1 MSVHHELARDSGAPG
16 ATLQLADELRAQGH
30 DVSLYSW
37 DQLPSRLSARAKE
50 LLFGI
55 FLCAHLRRAG
65 TTARPDVVDAM
76 TGDAWLWTLLRR
88 RGAAAPALLTR
99 AHGLEHR
106 FFAQHLAEA
115 NARGEP
121 VGRVTR
127 LYHGHLRLWQ
137 VGRSLRGAELCL
149 FLNEAD
155 RAYAV
160 AQLGVAAQRARIVSN
175 GVSASLIERGRAL
188 PAPTGPPRV
197 AVVGSWTERKGIDYG
212 VPALEELLRRH
223 AELSVL
229 LLGTGTAAA
238 AVKERFDPQLR
249 DRVEVIPSYARDEL
263 PELLRGTHTN
273 LFPTLAEGQSLALL
287 ETMACGLVPVTT
299 PAGGEGVVRDGAN
312 GLLVPERDSDA
323 LVAAVERLLLDR
335 TLLGS
340 LREGAL
346 ESAAARTWGAAATQ
360 AAALYEEA
368 AALRRAA

>member
-1 MSVHHELARDSGAPG
+1 MSVHHELTRDSGAPG

-30 DVSLYSW
+30 EVSLYSW

-55 FLCAHLRRAG
+55 FLCVHLRRADRR
-65 TTARPDVVDAM
+65 ARPDVVDAM
-76 TGDAWLWTLLRR
+76 TGDAWLWALLRR
-88 RGAAAPALLTR
+88 RGSAAPALLTR

-106 FFAQHLAEA
+106 FFAQQLAEA

-121 VGRVTR
+121 VGRITR

-137 VGRSLRGAELCL
+137 VGRSLRSAEVCL

-155 RAYAV
+155 RKYAV
-160 AQLGVAAQRARIVSN
+160 AQLGVAAERARTVSN

-188 PAPTGPPRV
+188 PSPTGPPRV
-197 AVVGSWTERKGIDYG
+197 AVVGSWAERKGIDYG
-212 VPALEELLRRH
+212 VPALNALLGRH

-238 AVKERFDPQLR
+238 AVKERFDPRVL
-249 DRVEVIPSYARDEL
+249 DRLEVVEAYARDEL
-263 PELLRGTHTN
+263 PELLSGTHIL

-299 PAGGEGVVRDGAN
+299 AAGGEGVVHDGAN

-335 TLLGS
+335 TLLGR
-340 LREGAL
+340 LRAGAL
-346 ESAAARTWGAAATQ
+346 ESAAGRTWAAAATQ
-360 AAALYEEA
+360 TVGLYEEA
-368 AALRRAA
+368 AALRRAV